1 MESLPKRRLII
12 RMDREL
18 FLARAVTTPPSACGT
33 VPAKLQLHVESFC
46 LKSYTAA
53 LGGTDPW
60 VIVAATNLFYAQSVA
75 QMAWEGPEV
84 KWDNREL
91 LTEVNITPSAMTADR
106 IVRAEMERAQK
117 EGAT

>member
-1 MESLPKRRLII
+1 MEPLPKRKLTI

-18 FLARAVTTPPSACGT
+18 FLARVVTKPPSACEA
-33 VPAKLQLHVESFC
+33 VPAKLQLRVESFC

-75 QMAWEGPEV
+75 QMAWEGPET
-84 KWDNREL
+84 KWGNREL
-91 LTEVNITPSAMTADR
+91 LTEVNITPSAMAADR
-106 IVRAEMERAQK
+106 IVRAEMERAQA
-117 EGAT
+117 EDGT